1 MSVLTKEA
9 LLGASKLKS
18 ETVDLESGLAVT
30 VVELGAVDYIRMTQD
45 FSAEENEGL
54 GVMDIVGSWALRN
67 ENGERLLSP
76 REFVTLARADQLR
89 IGALA
94 MAMNWNEPG
103 DEKNDSGGQA
113 DDSPSD
119 SPSN

>member
-1 MSVLTKEA
+1 MDALTKEA

-18 ETVDLESGLAVT
+18 ETVDLESGLTVT
-30 VVELGAVDYIRMTQD
+30 VVELGAVDYIRMAND
-45 FSAEENEGL
+45 FSSEENEGL

-67 ENGERLLSP
+67 EDGERLLSP
-76 REFVTLARADQLR
+76 REFVTLARTDQLR

-94 MAMNWNEPG
+94 MGMNWNEPG
-103 DEKNDSGGQA
+103 DEKNDSGEQA
-113 DDSPSD
+113 GDSPSD